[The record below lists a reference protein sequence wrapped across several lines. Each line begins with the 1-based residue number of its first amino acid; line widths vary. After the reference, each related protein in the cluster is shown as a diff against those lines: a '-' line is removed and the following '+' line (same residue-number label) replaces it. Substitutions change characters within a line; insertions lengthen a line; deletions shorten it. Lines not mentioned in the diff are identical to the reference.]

1 MINDKYL
8 NDRLNYILLT
18 TKKKD
23 KKLRIRERI
32 ELNRLISKGYNIG
45 EGEILEYAK
54 ILQKKSYVNFK
65 SLPNR
70 DIELS
75 ITETGNKAL
84 KYNHLPSE
92 SKKERNKVLFNK
104 IQRLAIL
111 ISIPASLIAMFL
123 SVKSCNSQ
131 SKIESMENRIHK
143 IEQTMK

>member
-84 KYNHLPSE
+84 KYNHLPSK